1 MELKQLL
8 FGCTLAL
15 TGVGSAMAT
24 DVDTRNIVTS
34 RSASEGGSRD
44 GGNAEALGPD
54 TANAN
59 ASHECTA
66 ACSTGDSP
74 DSNEALDRGSVPGPH
89 PHASHHGSLGWQS
102 LLPGS
107 IQ

>member
-15 TGVGSAMAT
+15 AGVGSAMAT
-24 DVDTRNIVTS
+24 DIDTQNIATS
-34 RSASEGGSRD
+34 HAATEGGSHD
-44 GGNAEALGPD
+44 GGNADAVGPEAG
-54 TANAN
+54 NAN
-59 ASHECTA
+59 HECTA
-66 ACSTGDSP
+66 ACTTGDSP
-74 DSNEALDRGSVPGPH
+74 DGSEASGAGTAPSPH
-89 PHASHHGSLGWQS
+89 PHASHHSSLGWQS